1 MPETP
6 PIVVVLDDLR
16 ADVEAVRVARA
27 KARAWT
33 EIADT
38 AMAKIKARVGEAA
51 DQGTVDGKP
60 VVRHGIREV
69 TRVDSKRLR
78 ADLPAEVL
86 APYLN
91 TTVEHRY
98 ELLED

>member
-1 MPETP
+1 MPQTP
-6 PIVVVLDDLR
+6 PVVVVLDDLR

-27 KARAWT
+27 KAKAWT
-33 EIADT
+33 DIANT
-38 AMAKIKARVGEAA
+38 AMDKIKARVGEAA
-51 DQGTVDGKP
+51 EQGTIDGKP

-69 TRVDSKRLR
+69 TRVDAKRLR

-86 APYLN
+86 APYMT

>member
-6 PIVVVLDDLR
+6 PVPLDHLAADRAAYLAAKANAKSWSLV
-16 ADVEAVRVARA
+16 ADVHL
-27 KARAWT
+27 
-33 EIADT
+33 EI
-38 AMAKIKARVGEAA
+38 IKAALPDVGE
-51 DQGTVDGKP
+51 GTIDGKP
-60 VVRHGIREV
+60 VLRHSTREV

-78 ADLPAEVL
+78 ADLPVEVL

>member
-6 PIVVVLDDLR
+6 PIRVDIAALADDL
-16 ADVEAVRVARA
+16 ELVR
-27 KARAWT
+27 KARQLAAQWKELAENT
-33 EIADT
+33 
-38 AMAKIKARVGEAA
+38 MARIKDAIGEAEEA
-51 DQGTVDGKP
+51 TIDGKP
-60 VVRHGIREV
+60 VVRHSTRTV

-91 TTVEHRY
+91 ITTEHRY
-98 ELLED
+98 ELEEN